1 MKIIGLCAAILLT
14 SISFG
19 SYAEEVNSDTTINQ
33 DQLNGKVEQT
43 KGKVKEATGV
53 LTDDKDLKTEGNVQK
68 NVGKAQEGIGDV
80 KEKMNKDIK
89 EGN

>member
-1 MKIIGLCAAILLT
+1 MKIIGLCAAVFLT
-14 SISFG
+14 LASFG
-19 SYAEEVNSDTTINQ
+19 SYAEEVDGDGTINK
-33 DQLNGKVEQT
+33 DQLNGKVEQS
-43 KGKVKEATGV
+43 KGKLKEATGV

-68 NVGKAQEGIGDV
+68 NVGKAQESMGDV